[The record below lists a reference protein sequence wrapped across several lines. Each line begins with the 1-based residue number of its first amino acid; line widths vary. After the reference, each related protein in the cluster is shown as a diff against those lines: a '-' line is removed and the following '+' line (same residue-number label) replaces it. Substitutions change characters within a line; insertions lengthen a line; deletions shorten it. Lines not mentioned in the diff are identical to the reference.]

1 MWRKV
6 ELYIL
11 SLWILFFLVFV
22 NTVPVG
28 WGAGSHFVGWRALF
42 TVHIVPVVAFLL
54 IILGFVFFRRFN
66 YRVIKGAPLNPKTVV
81 KAENLNFE
89 TLSFLVTYIVPLVCF
104 NLNPENG
111 GNRNLV
117 MMVLVLFLMGWIYV
131 KTNMFYQNP
140 TLAVLGFNVYRVDTK
155 ESQNIVV
162 IIKGKLVKGD
172 VILARP
178 VDENIYFAKHDA

>member
-1 MWRKV
+1 MWRKI

-22 NTVPVG
+22 NTVPVAWRG
-28 WGAGSHFVGWRALF
+28 ETHFVGWTSLF
-42 TVHIVPVVAFLL
+42 TIHIVPTVAFIL
-54 IILGFVFFRRFN
+54 IILGFIFFRRFN
-66 YRVIKGAPLNPKTVV
+66 YRVIQGAPLNPKTVV
-81 KAENLNFE
+81 KVENLNFE

-104 NLNPENG
+104 NLDPEHG

-117 MMVLVLFLMGWIYV
+117 MMVLVLILMGWIYV

-155 ESQNIVV
+155 ESQNIIV
-162 IIKGKLVKGD
+162 IIKGKLKKDD